1 MINPHVVMLKS
12 TQTLFLLTCLL
23 AFFGCEQK
31 KTTPASQLAS
41 TKDYGQLVALFNEWR
56 AFHSPELVNGVADYS
71 AAAMQKQQQE
81 LVQWQARLNAFDTT
95 QWPIKHQVDWYLVWA
110 EMNSLDFD
118 HRVKQPWVRDP
129 AFYVWFYPYPSDVP
143 EREGANMYGAVDLPS
158 YPTPLSEKDAASI
171 AEQLRKAPAV
181 YEQAKA
187 NLTGNAKDLWVTGI
201 RTIQEQG
208 SDLSAFATSVEKT
221 FPDLAAAAR
230 IAQQA
235 SDQFAQWLTTQAPSK
250 TGISGV
256 GKENYTWYLKN
267 VHLLPLTYESEE
279 TLLERELYRS
289 HSALRLMEHQNR
301 NLPKLEKAATAEAY
315 KKLLH
320 QGVTDYL
327 DFFEKQEI
335 ITMKPYMDPAMRAQ
349 IHEFVDTKELRGFFD
364 EVDYRDPMPMRAHH
378 THWIDLARNRDEPYE
393 SAIRNVPLLDN
404 IFDSRAEGM
413 ATAMEELVMNMGMLE
428 KRPRAK
434 ELVYIMLAQRA
445 ARGLGGLR
453 QHGQEYTFDQATQY
467 ASKWVPW
474 GLLPADGGTI
484 QHEEQFYLQQPGYG
498 SSYVMGKILIDQ
510 LIAEYARQR
519 EGTFV
524 LKEFMDE
531 FNRKGIIPVP
541 LMYWEMTGDKSMLN
555 KALGK

>member
-1 MINPHVVMLKS
+1 MLKS

-279 TLLERELYRS
+279 TLL
-289 HSALRLMEHQNR
+289 NR
-301 NLPKLEKAATAEAY
+301 QSF
-315 KKLLH
+315 LH
-320 QGVTDYL
+320 N
-327 DFFEKQEI
+327 E
-335 ITMKPYMDPAMRAQ
+335 
-349 IHEFVDTKELRGFFD
+349 
-364 EVDYRDPMPMRAHH
+364 
-378 THWIDLARNRDEPYE
+378 
-393 SAIRNVPLLDN
+393 
-404 IFDSRAEGM
+404 
-413 ATAMEELVMNMGMLE
+413 
-428 KRPRAK
+428 
-434 ELVYIMLAQRA
+434 
-445 ARGLGGLR
+445 
-453 QHGQEYTFDQATQY
+453 
-467 ASKWVPW
+467 
-474 GLLPADGGTI
+474 
-484 QHEEQFYLQQPGYG
+484 
-498 SSYVMGKILIDQ
+498 
-510 LIAEYARQR
+510 
-519 EGTFV
+519 
-524 LKEFMDE
+524 
-531 FNRKGIIPVP
+531 
-541 LMYWEMTGDKSMLN
+541 
-555 KALGK
+555 